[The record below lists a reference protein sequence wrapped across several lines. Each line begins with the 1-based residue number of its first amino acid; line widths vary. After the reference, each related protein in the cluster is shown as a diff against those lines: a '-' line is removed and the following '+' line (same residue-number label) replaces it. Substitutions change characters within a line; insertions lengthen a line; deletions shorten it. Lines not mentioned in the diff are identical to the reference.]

1 MGWRPTKTD
10 VAARIDEGGKE
21 LSRASE
27 ALADQE
33 RAWRRRLRAVSL
45 ACELDV
51 PEEAVRTALQNLGKL
66 YRDLTHPERRIL
78 LFDRLPACVV
88 VGLSGIGAVE
98 YKQGTFWRAVSHEMG
113 VRLETDDQRLLGEAF
128 RRGLDRFD
136 MARFTDFSRVNVDE
150 ILMHSGVPLSC
161 LADFLHALLRQQARD
176 PDVLTPAEF
185 MEWATGPG
193 WESRLYDL
201 GKPLQNLLR
210 HGGAYVEDLVDR
222 CLELV
227 DRLREPVFVADGLQL
242 PESLVREAVRLAESD
257 LLNLSAVRETGAGLG
272 TRPRLFLDP
281 YGSGLTLWLPPIPD
295 TASGEVTW
303 DLVFGGEPQR
313 VRSRSFHPGTMD
325 TAPAVSVPLPQPIR
339 QVDINLRGYD
349 LSLVLPVV
357 DPDDPLMVFTDEG
370 RRVPASAALPPT
382 SVWLMYPAAKD
393 GSEPVEFVGTP
404 LHGEEPPAPY
414 GWEQWQLRQ
423 VNLAEVTR
431 LRLDDKPWRNVEGGR
446 RPKLEVSPPLP
457 CVRSSLDAP
466 IWAEAPLLLLPGE
479 DGMTTGWTI
488 RVRRP
493 GSAQVLSVR
502 DIQVGEDTRIDPW
515 ADVKRPLIG
524 AYEIT
529 VRGPL
534 GRGVSHKFAFAEG
547 LTTSWTPAWRE
558 LRYTGLRPCTV
569 TPNAVDPELHVTPTA
584 VRLASDE
591 PYATFLVSAHGEDGA
606 IKVTPPHLAV
616 QAAGGGTRAAW
627 SVHPLRLETETIG
640 ETRLMVRLP
649 GEMRAE
655 LVVVDGVDPVQ
666 RIGSSAKAPPGIARF
681 ELARIAE
688 TVQRLGTVELKVE
701 LEGLQFPVARCVP
714 RSLASGVSVDNE
726 GGCLVVEGGVVAEGL
741 TAGIYLPSAP
751 WREAHVV
758 AIGDDFRTPP
768 LPDGLRW
775 AGNLVVHLRIEDPWI
790 PQEWPRWPEASNTF
804 IIRGR
809 EWRDIGGDS
818 DEAALSRYLAG
829 AGPLPNSS
837 GVIKLAFD
845 LYQRADDV
853 KGIGIHGDLRAVAA
867 TLLAADPRAALA
879 SILQERLSP
888 SVTVAP
894 VVSSGLVM
902 LAPQRYLS
910 DDDEIVLW
918 GLSPVAAAVASA
930 HQLGTMTVRSA
941 LYERIAGVC
950 GAQMVDALLMAD
962 QDPYAGVGAFGA
974 EAEHLAAMEA
984 EQLDA
989 LWSAAP
995 VVPGGILDGDERWSA
1010 ARELFD
1016 ARLRPGLV
1024 SLAGKTERQLR
1035 LLVRSLERVGGPE
1048 LGAAVRAR
1056 EQGPGWRSLPA
1067 LSIALC
1073 LASRLA
1079 ARGHEPLVT
1088 DMPRLIKGHGVLAR
1102 RAPRL
1107 TTVDVV
1113 LAELL
1118 VTGLDL

>member
-1 MGWRPTKTD
+1 M
-10 VAARIDEGGKE
+10 
-21 LSRASE
+21 
-27 ALADQE
+27 
-33 RAWRRRLRAVSL
+33 
-45 ACELDV
+45 
-51 PEEAVRTALQNLGKL
+51 
-66 YRDLTHPERRIL
+66 

-88 VGLSGIGAVE
+88 VGLSGIGAIE
-98 YKQGTFWRAVSHEMG
+98 YSHGTFWRAVSQEMG
-113 VRLETDDQRLLGEAF
+113 VRLDGSDQRLLGEAF
-128 RRGLDRFD
+128 RRALDRFD
-136 MARFTDFSRVNVDE
+136 MARFTNFSRVNVDE

-161 LADFLHALLRQQARD
+161 LADFLNALLRQQARD

-227 DRLREPVFVADGLQL
+227 DRLREPVFVSDGLQL
-242 PESLVREAVRLAESD
+242 PESLVRAAVGLAASGV
-257 LLNLSAVRETGAGLG
+257 LNLSQTRETGAGMG
-272 TRPRLFLDP
+272 TRPRLALDP
-281 YGSGLTLWLPPIPD
+281 YGRGLTLWLPPIPD
-295 TASGEVTW
+295 TESGEVTW
-303 DLVFGGEPQR
+303 DLVVGAEPQR
-313 VRSRSFHPGTMD
+313 VRSRSVHPGTMD
-325 TAPAVSVPLPQPIR
+325 TAPAVSVPLPRPVR
-339 QVDINLRGYD
+339 HVDVNLRGYD

-357 DPDDPLMVFTDEG
+357 DPDDPLMIFTDEG

-382 SVWLMYPAAKD
+382 SVWLMYPAARD
-393 GSEPVEFVGTP
+393 GSEPVEFVGSP
-404 LHGEEPPAPY
+404 IFGDEPPAPY
-414 GWEQWQLRQ
+414 GWEQWRLRQ
-423 VNLAEVTR
+423 INLAEVTR
-431 LRLDDKPWRNVEGGR
+431 LRLEDKPWRNVEGGR
-446 RPKLEVSPPLP
+446 RPKLEVSRPLP
-457 CVRSSLDAP
+457 HVRSSLDAP
-466 IWAEAPLLLLPGE
+466 IWAEAPHLLLPGE
-479 DGMTTGWTI
+479 HGMITGWTI

-515 ADVKRPLIG
+515 AEVKRPLVG
-524 AYEIT
+524 AYEVT

-534 GRGVSHKFAFAEG
+534 GRGVSHKFEFAEG

-558 LRYTGLRPCTV
+558 LRYTGLQPCTV
-569 TPNAVDPELHVTPTA
+569 TPSAADPELHVTPTA
-584 VRLASDE
+584 VRLTSDQ
-591 PYATFLVSAHGEDGA
+591 PYANFLVSAHGEECA
-606 IKVTPPHLAV
+606 IKVAPPHLAV
-616 QAAGGGTRAAW
+616 QAAAGGTRADW
-627 SVHPLRLETETIG
+627 SVRPARLETETIG

-655 LVVVDGVDPVQ
+655 LVVFDGVVPVQ
-666 RIGSSAKAPPGIARF
+666 RIGTSAKAAPGIARF
-681 ELARIAE
+681 ELARIAD
-688 TVQRLGTVELKVE
+688 TIQRLGTAELKVD

-714 RSLASGVSVDNE
+714 RSLANGVSVDDE
-726 GGCLVVEGGVVAEGL
+726 SGCLVVEGGVVAEGL
-741 TAGIYLPSAP
+741 MAGIYLPSAP
-751 WREAHVV
+751 WREPHIV
-758 AIGDDFRTPP
+758 AVGDDFRTPP
-768 LPDGLRW
+768 LPDVVTS
-775 AGNLVVHLRIEDPWI
+775 AGNVVVHLRIEDPWI

-818 DEAALSRYLAG
+818 DEAALSRYLAS
-829 AGPLPNSS
+829 AGPLPTSS

-853 KGIGIHGDLRAVAA
+853 KGIGIHGDLRSVAA

-888 SVTVAP
+888 SMTVAP
-894 VVSSGLVM
+894 LVSSGLVM

-910 DDDEIVLW
+910 DDHEIALW
-918 GLSPVAAAVASA
+918 GPSPVAAAIASA
-930 HQLGTMTVRSA
+930 HQLGTMTVRSG
-941 LYERIAGVC
+941 LYERIAAVC
-950 GAQMVDALLMAD
+950 GAQMVDTLLMAD

-974 EAEHLAAMEA
+974 EAEQLAAMEP

-995 VVPGGILDGDERWSA
+995 VVPGGLLDGDERWSA

-1024 SLAGKTERQLR
+1024 SLAGKTERHLQ

-1048 LGAAVRAR
+1048 LAAAVRAR

-1079 ARGHEPLVT
+1079 ARGHEPLAS
-1088 DMPRLIKGHGVLAR
+1088 DMSRLVKGHGVLAR